1 MRIKI
6 RKNGEFDYFFEKEVR
21 SLSFCIER
29 KEPDSYL
36 GEKGEW
42 GPNRFVFRIK
52 PRYPSRPIKGKVRIS
67 INKGI
72 QSSIVNLGNHGACR
86 FILLADDVERDNC
99 ILSPGKFELDGIYD
113 TDFTLDDGGWVLS
126 ECIEQSSYVQ
136 ETPREK
142 PEVYEEFTPVSEVK
156 SEKHSSSGDAI
167 FPDLPDEMSVSEKD
181 IDKTERDGE
190 CEEMFIPGVNYESV
204 PRIRTKNENENMD
217 IRFMSSHEEFENMC
231 ISKVPLLVKWM
242 LWVIAVVGF
251 VYVIIRFLCY

>member
-52 PRYPSRPIKGKVRIS
+52 PRYPSRPIKGEVRIS

-86 FILLADDVERDNC
+86 FILLADGDECGNC

-156 SEKHSSSGDAI
+156 SEKHSSSCDDTL
-167 FPDLPDEMSVSEKD
+167 PDLPDEILVPEKD
-181 IDKTERDGE
+181 IDREERDEAG
-190 CEEMFIPGVNYESV
+190 EEMFIPGMNYESV
-204 PRIRTKNENENMD
+204 PRGIKKSVNENMD
-217 IRFMSSHEEFENMC
+217 IRFVSSHEEFENMR
-231 ISKVPLLVKWM
+231 ISRVPLLVKWV
-242 LWVIAVVGF
+242 LWVIAVVGL
-251 VYVIIRFLCY
+251 VYLFIRFLCY